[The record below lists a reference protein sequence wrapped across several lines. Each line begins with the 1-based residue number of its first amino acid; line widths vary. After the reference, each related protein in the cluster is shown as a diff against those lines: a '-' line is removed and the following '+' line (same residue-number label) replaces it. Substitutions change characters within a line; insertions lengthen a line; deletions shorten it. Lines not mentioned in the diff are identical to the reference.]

1 MEKSISEDNKNIS
14 TQKKRGKS
22 SNSANTSRIKELR
35 ERLGLTQQEFADQL
49 NRDFQMISHIERGT
63 KGLYLPLAIEIS
75 KEFGVSLDWLYELSD
90 DTKDNA
96 SNIIVNLR
104 DIFDI
109 DFKEKRIGIDDNLV
123 TFLEELSNAYKI
135 KGNKANNVSDETFKH
150 WVDGIKK
157 TYNEKGKSDKTTY
170 YYLQTVNEHFR
181 EETPQDFSNRRINK
195 N

>member
-1 MEKSISEDNKNIS
+1 MSDFTNNDTLDE
-14 TQKKRGKS
+14 
-22 SNSANTSRIKELR
+22 NSDYGYTSRVSLLR
-35 ERLGLTQQEFADQL
+35 EKENLTQTQFAEAIGVSTVL
-49 NRDFQMISHIERGT
+49 ISDIER
-63 KGLYLPLAIEIS
+63 KNKRLSLRNAIEIRS
-75 KEFGVSLDWLYELSD
+75 KFGVSLDWLYELSD

-135 KGNKANNVSDETFKH
+135 KANKENNVSDETFKH
-150 WVDGIKK
+150 WVEGIKK

-181 EETPQDFSNRRINK
+181 EETPQDFSSRRINK
-195 N
+195 